1 MKRGSKLRMP
11 SGATAPA
18 RLTALSGTTSSRAL
32 HALPGGEQA
41 VGRMSG
47 PRLKPGL
54 FSCSTARLKA
64 RPDTNQEFFRKL

>member
-11 SGATAPA
+11 SGATLPAPLAA
-18 RLTALSGTTSSRAL
+18 RSGTTSSRAL
-32 HALPGGEQA
+32 HALPGEQA